1 MGFPFRY
8 PAGPPPV
15 SRSKSSSRWLQEHF
29 NDPWVKKAQAQGYRS
44 RAVFKLLEIQQKDR
58 LIRGGMTVVDLGA
71 APGGWTQVAADLVGP
86 GGLVLASDILAM
98 DPVPGAQ
105 FIQGDFRE
113 QVVFDAILAALDGRE
128 VDLVISD
135 MAPNMSGERSVDQPR
150 AMYLAE
156 LALEFAGRVLRPG
169 GDLLVK
175 VFQGEGID
183 AFRTDMRRQFR
194 QLQVRKP
201 EASRARSSEVYLLG
215 RGREI
220 V

>member
-1 MGFPFRY
+1 M
-8 PAGPPPV
+8 

>member
-1 MGFPFRY
+1 MC
-8 PAGPPPV
+8 PV
-15 SRSKSSSRWLQEHF
+15 SRSKSSSRWLHEHF
-29 NDPWVKKAQAQGYRS
+29 NDPWVKKAQAEGYRS

-58 LIRGGMTVVDLGA
+58 LLKPGMTVVDLGA
-71 APGGWTQVAADLVGP
+71 APGGWTQAAVDLVGP
-86 GGLVLASDILAM
+86 RGLVIASDILGM

-113 QVVFDAILAALDGRE
+113 QEVFDTILAALAGRP

-183 AFRTDMRRQFR
+183 AFRTDMRRTFR

-215 RGREI
+215 RDREM